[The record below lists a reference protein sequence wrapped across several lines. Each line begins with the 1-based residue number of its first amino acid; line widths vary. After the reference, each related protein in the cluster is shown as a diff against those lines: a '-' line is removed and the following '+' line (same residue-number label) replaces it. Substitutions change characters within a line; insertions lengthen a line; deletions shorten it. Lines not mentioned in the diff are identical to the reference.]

1 MSLPRGVKK
10 IQEALVTTQ
19 AMTTIML
26 RALGALLCSLVVTA
40 EVMPQGDF
48 NLQGVAGKWY
58 VIGFATNAQWFVKH
72 RAEMKMGTAMLTPT
86 ADGDMDMAY
95 ARRNA
100 DGSCWRM
107 NHLAKKTNLPGKF
120 IYKSERWNN
129 ENDMRVVDVKY
140 DEYALI
146 HTKTKGVSAVL
157 TNLYARGT
165 DLSPDLLQKF
175 RQFSLDTG
183 VRPENIAIFPKND
196 ECPAA

>member
-1 MSLPRGVKK
+1 
-10 IQEALVTTQ
+10 
-19 AMTTIML
+19 MTTML
-26 RALGALLCSLVVTA
+26 LSALGALLCSLVITA

-58 VIGFATNAQWFVKH
+58 VIGFATNAHQPQGQH
-72 RAEMKMGTAMLTPT
+72 E
-86 ADGDMDMAY
+86 DGPGNDISY
-95 ARRNA
+95 A

-107 NHLAKKTNLPGKF
+107 NHLAKKTNLLGKL
-120 IYKSERWNN
+120 IYKSERWSN

-157 TNLYARGT
+157 TNLYGT
-165 DLSPDLLQKF
+165 ILSTPLLLQKF

-183 VRPENIAIFPKND
+183 YPPPKNGTAHLYN
-196 ECPAA
+196 PFVKYVMLHNIS